1 MTVLITGATG
11 LVGVRLLP
19 RLVEAGLNCR
29 ALMRGGKEA
38 PAGVT
43 AVEADLLD
51 PASLMRAVEG
61 VSAIIHLA
69 DTPDTDLIWKSNLEG
84 TRNLIAAVKAQPIRN
99 KPIRPANSLPR
110 TRCAKVG

>member
-29 ALMRGGKEA
+29 ALLRGGKEA

-43 AVEADLLD
+43 AVKADLLD

-69 DTPDTDLIWKSNLEG
+69 AVFRTPDTDLIWKSNLEG
-84 TRNLIAAVKAQPIRN
+84 TRNVIAAVKAHAPEAVNPGEHVQC
-99 KPIRPANSLPR
+99 L
-110 TRCAKVG
+110 